1 MTPEW
6 LPSLLRLNGPS
17 LQSNI
22 DELYKL
28 YQRDFIVAAASI
40 VDGSLVYVNTHLD
53 KSRWGGV
60 YPHGFTHMVTRG
72 KRDRTID
79 YGRAR
84 KLPWVKAV
92 LDNYTEP
99 EVTAFWVS
107 TPEGDKLFLWLQ
119 DLDFVVIVCP
129 KDGKQA
135 AAGQKRVIVTAYNID
150 QHWMRRDLQKKY
162 GNSFRQLQ

>member
-6 LPSLLRLNGPS
+6 IPSLLKLSGNS

-22 DELYKL
+22 DELYEV
-28 YQRDFIVAAASI
+28 YQKDFIVAVASI
-40 VDGSLVYVNTHLD
+40 VDGSPVYLNTHPD
-53 KSRWGGV
+53 KSRWGGK

-72 KRDRTID
+72 KFDRTID
-79 YGRAR
+79 YDRAR
-84 KLPWVKAV
+84 KLPWVKAI

-107 TPEGDKLFLWLQ
+107 TPEGDRLFLWLQ
-119 DLDFVVIVCP
+119 DLDFVVIICP
-129 KDGKQA
+129 KYSKKIGV
-135 AAGQKRVIVTAYNID
+135 GQKRVIITAYHVD

-162 GNSFRQLQ
+162 GNSFRQL